1 MTENDIIKII
11 DDKVPSYISF
21 IVMLKFHF
29 SNNSFFHIL
38 SFFFRFIGILILCAN
53 FSLKLSEVQTKSLSY
68 YLRYLTATKIL
79 ELIKITNTTYII
91 ISIIIF
97 ILFCFRV
104 ICYIIL
110 KQSLKNKK
118 YLSKCNSILYRFLN
132 VFEHLVYLIYPLILE
147 FLAQIIYSFLFPDTF
162 IFIKDKPKLLN
173 IIIVIINIILIIGYN
188 IDNYFYM
195 ILINKPFDN
204 RSVGI
209 KYRYSSYKFWIVFL
223 LQNVCLIQNIQ
234 IFFTT
239 DDQVK
244 LFSYIILIFFGLV
257 FLILFLLSLQKYN
270 YQNIS
275 NLFISIMTSFCFFSI
290 IIKCVCSLCGYSFNT
305 TYSIVS
311 VNILK
316 VLVSIYF
323 CHLNDSMSNEFLFKK
338 AVNQLFKVNKDISN
352 NKIYDCFIYLIEILK
367 TLKNNQ
373 NNHAKTNLLNHIFQH
388 QNNCT
393 LNNCKCKLIQ
403 IIPHGDEY
411 DKNYSQNLLDRISFL
426 IESSFVKLDF
436 SQNYEL
442 CLILSEHYFYIRD
455 NPIMAYSFIQTL
467 LIYNLDNLSITQF
480 LNCYDVLRKYIEAM
494 LNYRYRLRILKK
506 NPKANEDQVAR
517 DSLLETGF
525 KETFLIYENIGKIQ
539 EIMNNY
545 SQVVI
550 DIIKKET

>member
-97 ILFCFRV
+97 ILFWFRV

-188 IDNYFYM
+188 IDNYFFM

-257 FLILFLLSLQKYN
+257 FLILFVLSLQKYN

-290 IIKCVCSLCGYSFNT
+290 IMQKF
-305 TYSIVS
+305 
-311 VNILK
+311 
-316 VLVSIYF
+316 
-323 CHLNDSMSNEFLFKK
+323 
-338 AVNQLFKVNKDISN
+338 
-352 NKIYDCFIYLIEILK
+352 
-367 TLKNNQ
+367 
-373 NNHAKTNLLNHIFQH
+373 
-388 QNNCT
+388 
-393 LNNCKCKLIQ
+393 
-403 IIPHGDEY
+403 
-411 DKNYSQNLLDRISFL
+411 
-426 IESSFVKLDF
+426 
-436 SQNYEL
+436 
-442 CLILSEHYFYIRD
+442 
-455 NPIMAYSFIQTL
+455 
-467 LIYNLDNLSITQF
+467 
-480 LNCYDVLRKYIEAM
+480 
-494 LNYRYRLRILKK
+494 
-506 NPKANEDQVAR
+506 
-517 DSLLETGF
+517 
-525 KETFLIYENIGKIQ
+525 
-539 EIMNNY
+539 
-545 SQVVI
+545 
-550 DIIKKET
+550 